1 MMEIDYWLW
10 LSLKKGYDS
19 LKITRLLEIFD
30 SPYEIYNTPKEDL
43 KKMGIF
49 SNKDIKTLS
58 DKSLKVVE
66 SVKKK
71 CQEKGIRILTYD
83 SPNYP
88 EKLKHIPEPPYVLYV
103 KSREKINLND
113 KLCIGMVGNREATDY
128 GKLVT
133 GEIASGLSK
142 AGVVV
147 VSGMAR
153 GIDGASHAAT
163 IAAGGLTVAV
173 LGCGVDICYPPE
185 HKGLMA
191 EIIENGMVISEYP
204 PGSPPAK
211 QHFPVRNRIISG
223 LSDGIVV
230 TEAPE
235 TSGSLI
241 TADYALKQGRD
252 VFAVP
257 GDIHK
262 NRSVGTNNLIRQGA
276 VLVTSAIDVLEEY
289 ELLYINTLK
298 QSINNQKEEYKEEKE
313 NVDISDSEKYNGL
326 SDSQMKIINN
336 LSLKPQNLENLLL
349 KTELS
354 PDELSTELM
363 MLEIGGFIKA
373 LPGKNFVLN
382 V

>member
-1 MMEIDYWLW
+1 MMNIDYWLW

-19 LKITRLLEIFD
+19 CKITNLLEIFS
-30 SPYEIYNTPKEDL
+30 SPEEIYNTSKESL

-49 SNKDIKTLS
+49 SNKDIRALS
-58 DKSLKVVE
+58 DKSLKSVE
-66 SVKKK
+66 NVKNQCRKY
-71 CQEKGIRILTYD
+71 GIRILTYD

-103 KSREKINLND
+103 RSSEKINLND
-113 KLCIGMVGNREATDY
+113 KLCIGMVGTREDTEY
-128 GKLVT
+128 GRSAA

-153 GIDGASHAAT
+153 GIDGASHAGALT
-163 IAAGGLTVAV
+163 AGGLTVAV
-173 LGCGVDICYPPE
+173 LGCGAESAYPPE
-185 HKGLMA
+185 HKNLMS
-191 EIIENGMVISEYP
+191 EIIENGMVITEYP

-223 LSDGIVV
+223 LSDGVV
-230 TEAPE
+230 VVEAPE
-235 TSGSLI
+235 KSGSLI

-262 NRSVGTNNLIRQGA
+262 NRSVGTNNLIRDGA
-276 VLVTSAIDVLEEY
+276 VLVTSALDVLKEY

-313 NVDISDSEKYNGL
+313 SVILPDPEKYKDLDGAALKIVKAL
-326 SDSQMKIINN
+326 SI
-336 LSLKPQNLENLLL
+336 KPISLENLHL
-349 KTELS
+349 KTGLT

-363 MLEIGGFIKA
+363 MLELNGYIKA

>member
-10 LSLKKGYDS
+10 LSLKRGYDS
-19 LKITRLLEIFD
+19 VKITKLLEVFS
-30 SPYEIYNTPKEDL
+30 SPEEIYNTPKETL

-49 SNKDIKTLS
+49 TNKDIKILS
-58 DKSLKVVE
+58 DKSLKYVE
-66 SVKKK
+66 TVKEQCRKY
-71 CQEKGIRILTYD
+71 GIRILTYD

-103 KSREKINLND
+103 RSKEKINLND
-113 KLCIGMVGNREATDY
+113 KLCIGMVGTREATEY
-128 GKLVT
+128 GRNAA

-153 GIDGASHAAT
+153 GIDGASHAGALT
-163 IAAGGLTVAV
+163 AGGLTVAV
-173 LGCGVDICYPPE
+173 LGCGADVVYPPE
-185 HKGLMA
+185 NKVLMN
-191 EIIENGMVISEYP
+191 EIIENGMVITEYP

-211 QHFPVRNRIISG
+211 QHFPIRNRIISG
-223 LSDGIVV
+223 LSDGVV
-230 TEAPE
+230 VVEAPE

-241 TADYALKQGRD
+241 TADYALKQGRE

-257 GDIHK
+257 GDIHREK
-262 NRSVGTNNLIRQGA
+262 SKGTNNLIRECA
-276 VLVTSAIDVLEEY
+276 VLVTSAIDVLKEY

-298 QSINNQKEEYKEEKE
+298 QCINNEKEEYKEEKE
-313 NVDISDSEKYNGL
+313 SIKLPDLDKYKDLGDVAL
-326 SDSQMKIINN
+326 EIIHA
-336 LSLKPQNLENLLL
+336 LSLKPISLENLHI
-349 KTELS
+349 KTGLT
-354 PDELSTELM
+354 PDELSAELM
-363 MLEIGGFIKA
+363 MLEIDGYVKA